1 MITVNGVVI
10 SEDELSA
17 EVPRHDG
24 AEDPM
29 MRAAHELVLREL
41 LRQRAVDL
49 GIPEPRSE
57 AAVHAVLTA
66 DVHTPAAD
74 DDTCR
79 RYFEQH
85 LERFMMGES
94 VEVSHILFQLTPRI
108 DPQRLRA
115 HATDILNGLL
125 AGREDFAECARRY
138 SNCPSGAGGGQ
149 LGELR
154 RGDAVEEFE
163 RAVFNLPGDTLA
175 PRLIDT
181 RYGFHIVRTG
191 RKQPGEQG
199 EYEAVKAMIASWL
212 EAASRRRAESQY
224 LQWLVGQARIQGVA
238 MQGAETPLVQ

>member
-1 MITVNGVVI
+1 MITVNGTAI
-10 SEDELSA
+10 SEADLGA
-17 EVPRHDG
+17 EAARHQG

-29 MRAAHELVLREL
+29 MSAAHELVLREL
-41 LRQRAVDL
+41 LRQRAAEL
-49 GIPEPRSE
+49 GIAEPDAE
-57 AAVHAVLTA
+57 AAVRAVLA
-66 DVHTPAAD
+66 AEVKTPAAD
-74 DDTCR
+74 EDTCR

-85 LERFMMGES
+85 LERFMTGES

-115 HATDILNGLL
+115 HATGILNGLL

-163 RAVFNLPGDTLA
+163 RAVFSLPGDTLA

-191 RKQPGEQG
+191 RKQAGEPG
-199 EYEAVKAMIASWL
+199 EYEAVKPMIASWL

-224 LQWLVGQARIQGVA
+224 LQWLVGQARIRGVA
-238 MQGAETPLVQ
+238 MQGADTPLVQ